1 MTGEVLVALEIQG
14 SIKPRTLSKKGSST
28 TCFQRT
34 KDSTNEAL
42 FANDDADLSA
52 VRVYGVLPLLLAL
65 YVPHRNLDLCVF
77 VFLLFLLNSLSLFLS
92 VCLFLSLIFS
102 PFLTLALVYQTHT
115 IAHQYRFYF
124 KTQCVYCITR
134 ETKAPARRYPTYNYS
149 PSIQIHI

>member
-1 MTGEVLVALEIQG
+1 MCYGCLHEQVNVTGEVLVALEIQG

-92 VCLFLSLIFS
+92 VCLFFITHFLSLPYS
-102 PFLTLALVYQTHT
+102 RT
-115 IAHQYRFYF
+115 
-124 KTQCVYCITR
+124 CVPNSHHST
-134 ETKAPARRYPTYNYS
+134 
-149 PSIQIHI
+149 SI